1 WLALVHGDLS
11 PKNILTHPTTA
22 ILLDAECA
30 WFGDPAFD
38 LAFCLT
44 HLLLKSRVRPDRAG
58 PVREAAER
66 LLAAPRSHLDWEP
79 RTGSTSAS
87 PGSCPRCSSRGSTG
101 RRRSSTSPSPATGP
115 RSGRRPCA
123 SSRTGPAGPPT
134 CWTAAWPRS
143 PGREIA
149 PAARAGHPNSDSRVI
164 GSCRTRRP
172 VALKT
177 ALAIAGATP
186 TSTTSPSPFTPSGSA
201 SVPSLP
207 T

>member
-1 WLALVHGDLS
+1 DVDPAFAGRVGDVVGRLHAASAADASVEKRFATDANFDALRITPSLRVSAERNPAVADRLHELADRLAGTRLALVHGDLS

-58 PVREAAER
+58 PLREAAER
-66 LLAAPRSHLDWEP
+66 LLAAHRSHLDWEP

-87 PGSCPRCSSRGSTG
+87 PGSCPRCSSPGSTG

-115 RSGRRPCA
+115 RSGR
-123 SSRTGPAGPPT
+123 
-134 CWTAAWPRS
+134 
-143 PGREIA
+143 
-149 PAARAGHPNSDSRVI
+149 
-164 GSCRTRRP
+164 
-172 VALKT
+172 
-177 ALAIAGATP
+177 
-186 TSTTSPSPFTPSGSA
+186 
-201 SVPSLP
+201 
-207 T
+207 